1 MRTDA
6 QQTYK
11 SLMIVRPFLS
21 KHKFPTYI
29 ISHSPH
35 PVNRRAAGV
44 KIAGAVLTKLYFRSR
59 VLYLVGKGKQK
70 ISKAGSYEN
79 SQKYFTQTPAVL
91 TMLYFR
97 SRVLYFDGM
106 GKEKIPKAGPTKTSR
121 NILHE
126 RQTKSR

>member
-6 QQTYK
+6 QRTYK

-59 VLYLVGKGKQK
+59 VLY
-70 ISKAGSYEN
+70 
-79 SQKYFTQTPAVL
+79 
-91 TMLYFR
+91 
-97 SRVLYFDGM
+97 FDGM
-106 GKEKIPKAGPTKTSR
+106 GKEKIPKAGSYENFQKYFTRTANK
-121 NILHE
+121 
-126 RQTKSR
+126 KSVNRREFIDFCICIISFF

>member
-59 VLYLVGKGKQK
+59 VLY
-70 ISKAGSYEN
+70 
-79 SQKYFTQTPAVL
+79 
-91 TMLYFR
+91 
-97 SRVLYFDGM
+97 FDGM
-106 GKEKIPKAGPTKTSR
+106 GKEKIPKASS
-121 NILHE
+121 LS
-126 RQTKSR
+126 KSQNYFT